1 MKIIVGLG
9 NPGRKYKDTRH
20 NTGYQVVEELAGRY
34 TIAKEESKFDSI
46 IGHLQIGTEKVL
58 VVKPLTYMNL
68 SGSAVQPLMHWYKLA
83 LSDLMVVYDD
93 MDLPTGLLRIRATGG
108 TGGHKGMVSIC
119 QRLGSNDFPR
129 IRVGI
134 GRPADD
140 TVDWVL
146 GKFYGEEKQ
155 IMQATIEK
163 AADALEYWIKNG
175 IVTTMNMYN

>member
-1 MKIIVGLG
+1 MPTI
-9 NPGRKYKDTRH
+9 RH
-20 NTGYQVVEELAGRY
+20 
-34 TIAKEESKFDSI
+34 
-46 IGHLQIGTEKVL
+46 
-58 VVKPLTYMNL
+58 
-68 SGSAVQPLMHWYKLA
+68 
-83 LSDLMVVYDD
+83 
-93 MDLPTGLLRIRATGG
+93 
-108 TGGHKGMVSIC
+108 
-119 QRLGSNDFPR
+119 FPR